1 MLIPDRAYGMEI
13 EYGCI
18 LKSLGRVLPL
28 SEWPLDFLSGYLFRR
43 ADRQAG
49 VMPTH
54 ARFWCAN
61 GSLTYIDQ
69 GHPEHSAPEARSICD
84 AMIYSQAGDRIIS
97 DIFGETTDD
106 GKLEIMLF
114 RNNIARENEQTLVT
128 YGCHENYLAYGL
140 TPHATSGIQ
149 TAKRE
154 SFLSPFLITRQIL
167 DGTGYW
173 DDDGTFFLSQRAR
186 IFGRN
191 AHESLGYPL
200 AVGVKYEGYEPR
212 IHLIYGDS
220 NMLDVTTFL
229 KMGTTSLM
237 LALVEDGE
245 LPPIAIHF
253 PLQELDHVARSG
265 PMERVVCLMNGDM
278 MSAHQIQTIYW
289 KAARRLVSKSQ
300 FQSDETKAEMELV
313 LKLWEQ
319 ALNAIEHNDIDW
331 MLGRI
336 DWATKRWLVD
346 RELMKRRSAD
356 SSVRAGIRGDICL
369 MYHLIN
375 GPRVL
380 QKRMQNVWRDKR
392 LATDVEI
399 MHAMNNPPQG
409 TRAQYR
415 SAVIRAA
422 IDGCM
427 HYGLAVDWHHVSVR
441 GTKGAHRFEM
451 HRPLDDYASVLH
463 CVDGVMRSCWQ

>member
-28 SEWPLDFLSGYLFRR
+28 SEWPADFLSSYLFRR

-49 VMPTH
+49 VMPAH
-54 ARFWCAN
+54 ARFWRAN
-61 GSLTYIDQ
+61 GSLTYIDT
-69 GHPEHSAPEARSICD
+69 GHPEHAAPESRSIRD
-84 AMIYSQAGDRIIS
+84 AMIYSQAGDRIIA
-97 DIFGETTDD
+97 DIFGETTDY

-114 RNNIARENEQTLVT
+114 RNNIAPENDTTLVT

-140 TPHATSGIQ
+140 TPYAP
-149 TAKRE
+149 TAVQGARDT
-154 SFLSPFLITRQIL
+154 FLSPFLITRQIL

-173 DDDGTFFLSQRAR
+173 NDDGTFFLSQRAR

-191 AHESLGYPL
+191 AHESLGHPL
-200 AVGVKYEGYEPR
+200 AVGVKYEGYAPR

-220 NMLDVTTFL
+220 NMLDVATFL
-229 KMGTTSLM
+229 KLGTTSLM
-237 LALVEDGE
+237 LALIEDAAS
-245 LPPIAIHF
+245 PPIAIHF
-253 PLQELDHVARSG
+253 PLRELDHIARSG

-278 MSAHQIQTIYW
+278 MSAHQIQTMYW
-289 KAARRLVSKSQ
+289 EAARRLVS
-300 FQSDETKAEMELV
+300 QSRFESPETKAEMELV
-313 LKLWEQ
+313 LNLWEQ

-346 RELMKRRSAD
+346 RELIKRNGVD

-375 GPRVL
+375 NPASL
-380 QKRMQNVWRDKR
+380 QKRMQKFWRDR
-392 LATDVEI
+392 RMATDTEI
-399 MHAMNNPPQG
+399 VHAMNNPPQG

-415 SAVIRAA
+415 GAVIRAA
-422 IDGCM
+422 IDGRM
-427 HYGLAVDWHHVSVR
+427 HHGLAVDWHHASVQ
-441 GTKGAHRFEM
+441 GSKGFHRFEM
-451 HRPLDDYASVLH
+451 HRPLDDYGSVLPA
-463 CVDGVMRSCWQ
+463 VKNAMLNCWQ